1 MDQIS
6 ARLVLQ
12 KGETIKQHLLNIPA
26 GWTDNRWEYVG
37 ETFNKIHEYILVLE
51 SRIKQLESDPMTT
64 ERQASTDLIKAQQE
78 VIKSQQAEIAR
89 LKEDIACFEAMKE
102 GVQIRIADLERDI
115 AALQRDRVATLGSML
130 PK

>member
-1 MDQIS
+1 MDSIS

-26 GWTDNRWEYVG
+26 GWTDNRWQYVG
-37 ETFNKIHEYILVLE
+37 ETFNKIHEYILALE
-51 SRIKQLESDPMTT
+51 SRIKQLETPHMADT
-64 ERQASTDLIKAQQE
+64 ERQALVDLVKA
-78 VIKSQQAEIAR
+78 QQAEIAR

-102 GVQIRIADLERDI
+102 GVQTRIADLERDI

-130 PK
+130 P